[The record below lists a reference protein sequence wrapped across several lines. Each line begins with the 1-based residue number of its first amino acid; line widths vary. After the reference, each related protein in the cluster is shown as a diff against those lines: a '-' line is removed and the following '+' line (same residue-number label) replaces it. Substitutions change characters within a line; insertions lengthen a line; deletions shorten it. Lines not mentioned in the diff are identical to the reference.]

1 MGRGEEKEKCLSAPV
16 FGNVSKVLFRW
27 AANKQWIKNDN
38 VGVFIHKRNELHN
51 SVTAN
56 HTWTR
61 MCFFTNSTN
70 CSGVPASTNDRIT
83 EERMYE
89 HRRPYD
95 FLSNPHCY
103 YIKHRAE
110 NLKNP
115 PTPIH
120 LFFHIQMRPILPNFP
135 QLAKWGKLLS
145 ALRSGTECQLV
156 CRFVSSYAIN

>member
-16 FGNVSKVLFRW
+16 FGNVSTVLFRW

-38 VGVFIHKRNELHN
+38 VGVYIHKRNELHN
-51 SVTAN
+51 SATAN
-56 HTWTR
+56 HMWTR
-61 MCFFTNSTN
+61 LCFFTNSTN

-89 HRRPYD
+89 HGQPYD

-115 PTPIH
+115 PPHPFIH
-120 LFFHIQMRPILPNFP
+120 FSTSRWGPSCLIFHNWQSEGNYYLRCAAGLNVSLFAGLLAHMR
-135 QLAKWGKLLS
+135 
-145 ALRSGTECQLV
+145 
-156 CRFVSSYAIN
+156 

>member
-16 FGNVSKVLFRW
+16 FGNVSTVLFRW

-38 VGVFIHKRNELHN
+38 VGVYIHKRNELHN
-51 SVTAN
+51 SATAN
-56 HTWTR
+56 HMWTR
-61 MCFFTNSTN
+61 LCFFTNSTN

-89 HRRPYD
+89 HGQPYD

-115 PTPIH
+115 PPHPFIH
-120 LFFHIQMRPILPNFP
+120 FSTSRWGPSCLIFHNWQSEGNYYLRCAVGLNVSLFAGLLAHMR
-135 QLAKWGKLLS
+135 
-145 ALRSGTECQLV
+145 
-156 CRFVSSYAIN
+156 

>member
-1 MGRGEEKEKCLSAPV
+1 MGRGEEK
-16 FGNVSKVLFRW
+16 VSTVLFRW
-27 AANKQWIKNDN
+27 AANKQWIQNDK

-56 HTWTR
+56 HSWTR
-61 MCFFTNSTN
+61 LFSTN
-70 CSGVPASTNDRIT
+70 CSGVPASINDRIT
-83 EERMYE
+83 EERMCE
-89 HRRPYD
+89 HGWPYD

-120 LFFHIQMRPILPNFP
+120 SFFHIQMRPILPNFP

-156 CRFVSSYAIN
+156 CRSVSSYAIN